1 MCIHVVQLSPFPRR
15 ALLHFVDPVTVC
27 LVRKMCIMIL
37 WRVSPADRER
47 FSIGLV
53 HRVTEECKRR
63 SRGSYE

>member
-1 MCIHVVQLSPFPRR
+1 MTLLPSPSGTHVFLLPFPPSVPS
-15 ALLHFVDPVTVC
+15 L
-27 LVRKMCIMIL
+27 CIMDF